1 MGPKLKGHQESNYS
15 IDVEEDAETGD
26 PEVGEGEMS
35 LGNCLVV
42 FQHK

>member
-15 IDVEEDAETGD
+15 IDVAGDAETED

-35 LGNCLVV
+35 LDNCLGV
-42 FQHK
+42 FQPT